1 MRCVLEVLE
10 DVRCVL
16 GALKVLE
23 VVLNM
28 LEVLNGVRRCC
39 WLLESC
45 FLMLFRMLFCSLE
58 AVESG
63 LRLREVLE

>member
-16 GALKVLE
+16 GALKV
-23 VVLNM
+23 